1 MREIQKRLK
10 RELQSILLCNY
21 AKRFIGKIFNATV
34 NSVVNFG
41 LFISSDKTP
50 IQGLIHISS
59 LGNEYFIYNEK
70 KNILIG
76 DKSRKI
82 YKVGDKIK
90 VKLKSATP
98 SEKKIDFVL
107 VKNDEKEHK

>member
-10 RELQSILLCNY
+10 ENYSLFCYVTTQKDLL
-21 AKRFIGKIFNATV
+21 KIFNATV

-41 LFISSDKTP
+41 LFISSDETP

-70 KNILIG
+70 RTYLLEINQ
-76 DKSRKI
+76 
-82 YKVGDKIK
+82 
-90 VKLKSATP
+90 
-98 SEKKIDFVL
+98 EKYIRL
-107 VKNDEKEHK
+107 EIN

>member
-1 MREIQKRLK
+1 M
-10 RELQSILLCNY
+10 
-21 AKRFIGKIFNATV
+21 FITTKEE
-34 NSVVNFG
+34 
-41 LFISSDKTP
+41 P

-76 DKSRKI
+76 EKSRKVF
-82 YKVGDKIK
+82 KVGDKIK
-90 VKLKSATP
+90 VKLYSAYP

-107 VKNDEKEHK
+107 SKK

>member
-1 MREIQKRLK
+1 M
-10 RELQSILLCNY
+10 LCNY

-41 LFISSDKTP
+41 LFISSEKQP

-70 KNILIG
+70 KIILIG
-76 DKSRKI
+76 DKSNKI

-107 VKNDEKEHK
+107 VKK